1 MLFNE
6 CQHFLICIAI
16 LKTVQSKKDMV
27 KEDVTRAIY
36 EFEKKWLS
44 LLKDIEQMTKDC
56 TVKEVQ
62 I

>member
-27 KEDVTRAIY
+27 KEDVARAIY
-36 EFEKKWLS
+36 EFEKK
-44 LLKDIEQMTKDC
+44 
-56 TVKEVQ
+56 
-62 I
+62 